1 MVSVCCGRGGRKI
14 RSIVFCFKQ
23 KTAYEMR
30 ISGLEF
36 RRVLFR
42 SVAIAVKLDSP
53 GPVFFRQPREGYNNR
68 TFHVLKFR
76 SMRADAQQV
85 EAIVQASRSD
95 PRITRVGAFTRRTSI
110 DELPQFFNVDRKSTR
125 LNSSH

>member
-1 MVSVCCGRGGRKI
+1 MMLGEVPVLSLFDRP
-14 RSIVFCFKQ
+14 
-23 KTAYEMR
+23 
-30 ISGLEF
+30 ISGFNHAVKWLEDKI
-36 RRVLFR
+36 LTLAILALIWPLLLL
-42 SVAIAVKLDSP
+42 VAIAVKLDSP

-95 PRITRVGAFTRRTSI
+95 PRITRRSEEHTSALQSLMRI
-110 DELPQFFNVDRKSTR
+110 P
-125 LNSSH
+125 